1 MEEASPMGE
10 EIEKKGPITDSSESE
25 SKSEAKVI
33 LLIEDEEAHA
43 ELVRR
48 AFKEN
53 SSEWEI
59 HRVVNIS
66 EAFKWLEEHEL
77 PTLIITDYSLPD
89 GTGLDLTKGAK
100 NPEEMN
106 VPLILLIGY
115 SSEQPIVR
123 SIKSDAMDYVV
134 KDVEELRL
142 LPWTAERVL
151 HDWENIV
158 KRKQAEDALRVAY
171 KEFEEREKMKTDFL
185 NVAYHEMKSPL
196 ASIVGYTHLLEQSE
210 LTEEQ
215 KNYVRI
221 IGESTSQLNELIGSL
236 LEVARLGAGKME
248 LTVQEV
254 SIPEIVKEVLERVK
268 PSVDAKKQTISTVV
282 PERVEVEGDKQK
294 ITAIFGNLILNA
306 IKFTG
311 ENGRIDIEI
320 EEREEEGDIRVCI
333 TDTGVGIPKG
343 HLSKIFDRYYV
354 ADTPSTRK
362 EGLGLGLAIVKG
374 YVELHGGKVWT
385 TSELGKGSKF
395 CFTLPKR
402 QRQIA

>member
-1 MEEASPMGE
+1 
-10 EIEKKGPITDSSESE
+10 
-25 SKSEAKVI
+25 
-33 LLIEDEEAHA
+33 
-43 ELVRR
+43 
-48 AFKEN
+48 
-53 SSEWEI
+53 
-59 HRVVNIS
+59 
-66 EAFKWLEEHEL
+66 
-77 PTLIITDYSLPD
+77 
-89 GTGLDLTKGAK
+89 
-100 NPEEMN
+100 
-106 VPLILLIGY
+106 
-115 SSEQPIVR
+115 
-123 SIKSDAMDYVV
+123 
-134 KDVEELRL
+134 
-142 LPWTAERVL
+142 
-151 HDWENIV
+151 
-158 KRKQAEDALRVAY
+158 
-171 KEFEEREKMKTDFL
+171 
-185 NVAYHEMKSPL
+185 MKSPL